1 MARILV
7 NKHFSNT
14 NEINETIFDAL
25 HGKGEI
31 IISNEVGSEGLYIM
45 NDSGVVVKV
54 TGIGSS
60 NTTGT
65 TTPDE
70 YKEYL
75 KNYLETY
82 YWTSAQTVDYVQN
95 ELSNFSGSDIDED
108 VVKNIVITE
117 TSALSETIKILIDS
131 DSGKSVRSIAVEE
144 ISKVVSGAPDSFDT
158 LKEIADWIQNDTTG
172 SAKMANDIE
181 DLKTA
186 DSALTQSINTINAYV
201 DTVSGSVSAFS
212 AHVASAYTTKIEAEE
227 YATVAKEEA
236 ISSASAY
243 TDTRIEEVKELVQN
257 TGAYAHQPLTYD
269 QYTELITNGTIEI
282 TDENGE
288 TKTIVYDDNTFYA
301 IYE

>member
-7 NKHFSNT
+7 NKHFSNS
-14 NEINETIFDAL
+14 NEIKETIFDAL

-54 TGIGSS
+54 SGIDSS

-82 YWTSAQTVDYVQN
+82 YWTSAQTVDYVQK
-95 ELSNFSGSDIDED
+95 ELSNFSGSNIDEN

-117 TSALSETIKILIDS
+117 TSALSETIRILIDS
-131 DSGKSVRSIAVEE
+131 DSGKSVRSIAIDE
-144 ISKVVSGAPDSFDT
+144 ISKVVSGAPESFDT
-158 LKEIADWIQNDTTG
+158 LKEIADWIGTASG
-172 SAKMANDIE
+172 VSAATLVADIE
-181 DLKTA
+181 NLK
-186 DSALTQSINTINAYV
+186 
-201 DTVSGSVSAFS
+201 
-212 AHVASAYTTKIEAEE
+212 EA
-227 YATVAKEEA
+227 V
-236 ISSASAY
+236 SSASAY
-243 TDTRIEEVKELVQN
+243 TDTRIEEVKDFIQN
-257 TGAYAHQPLTYD
+257 TGVYAHQPLTYD

-282 TDENGE
+282 TDENGV
-288 TKTIVYDDNTFYA
+288 TNTIVYDDNTFYA